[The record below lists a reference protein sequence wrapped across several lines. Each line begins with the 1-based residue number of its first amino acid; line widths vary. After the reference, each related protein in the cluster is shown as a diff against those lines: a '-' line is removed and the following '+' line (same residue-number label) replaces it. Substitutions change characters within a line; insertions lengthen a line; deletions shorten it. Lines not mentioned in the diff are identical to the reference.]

1 MLTGRKIVL
10 GVSGGIAAYKSCEL
24 VREFTRRK
32 ADVHVV
38 MTDSATRLVGPV
50 TFFTLTYNPV
60 LIDLFCL
67 EGKMTPHISLVRE
80 GEVLVIAPATAN
92 IIGKAASGIA
102 DDALSTTILAF
113 DGPKIIVPAM
123 NWRMWKN
130 PVVQENLA
138 RLRRSGFQV
147 MPPEEGSLACGE
159 EGAGR
164 MAPVDKIVRVVEMV
178 FTDAGSGKNSAGV
191 LSDLRVMIT
200 AGATREF
207 LDPVRYIS
215 NRASGEL
222 GHLVAGAFAGGGAA
236 VTLVTAAGEHMP
248 VPEGVHCIRVTTAN
262 EMYREVTDRFDV
274 VDIVVASAGVCD
286 WRPEI
291 SSPDKLK
298 KNTMTEPSLKLVP
311 NPDILKELGTRKSKQ
326 LLVGFA
332 AESGDPL
339 PSAREKL
346 QTKNLDIIVAN
357 NVLEKKSGPG
367 KEYLKPVIVFRDG
380 RVEEGPVLS
389 KREWAH
395 RLVRIVAG
403 QFEKSA

>member
-1 MLTGRKIVL
+1 
-10 GVSGGIAAYKSCEL
+10 
-24 VREFTRRK
+24 
-32 ADVHVV
+32 
-38 MTDSATRLVGPV
+38 
-50 TFFTLTYNPV
+50 
-60 LIDLFCL
+60 
-67 EGKMTPHISLVRE
+67 
-80 GEVLVIAPATAN
+80 
-92 IIGKAASGIA
+92 
-102 DDALSTTILAF
+102 
-113 DGPKIIVPAM
+113 
-123 NWRMWKN
+123 
-130 PVVQENLA
+130 
-138 RLRRSGFQV
+138 
-147 MPPEEGSLACGE
+147 
-159 EGAGR
+159 
-164 MAPVDKIVRVVEMV
+164 
-178 FTDAGSGKNSAGV
+178 
-191 LSDLRVMIT
+191 MIT